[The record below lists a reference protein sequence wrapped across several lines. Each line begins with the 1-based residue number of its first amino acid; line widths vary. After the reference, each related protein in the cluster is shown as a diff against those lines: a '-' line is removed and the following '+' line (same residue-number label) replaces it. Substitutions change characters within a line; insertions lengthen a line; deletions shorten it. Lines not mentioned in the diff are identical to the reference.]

1 MFDVWLN
8 STRLVVGGEGGREG
22 SGGWFFERNDFNSSS
37 RLKRKGE
44 HGLLLGD
51 ARWILEI
58 TNNSFLSLE
67 DFLFFAPFKILL
79 SRLRSRRNLIRAPE
93 IISSRQRQMISTD
106 RFSNETLATAAPS
119 NDSLSTNEDDSFF
132 VTSSPSARRRKSGIV
147 TGSSRFLEVPRKL
160 CRGFQRA

>member
-1 MFDVWLN
+1 MVCRIQMFDVWLN
-8 STRLVVGGEGGREG
+8 STRLVVGGEGGGEG
-22 SGGWFFERNDFNSSS
+22 SGGWFFERKDFNSSS

-67 DFLFFAPFKILL
+67 EFLFFAPFKILL

-106 RFSNETLATAAPS
+106 RFSN
-119 NDSLSTNEDDSFF
+119 DDPKLWQRQHHR
-132 VTSSPSARRRKSGIV
+132 TILYPRTKTI
-147 TGSSRFLEVPRKL
+147 RFLR
-160 CRGFQRA
+160 RAHLPHDGERAGS

>member
-1 MFDVWLN
+1 MAEFHEAGGK
-8 STRLVVGGEGGREG
+8 RGEGGREG

-67 DFLFFAPFKILL
+67 DFLFFAPLKSFY
-79 SRLRSRRNLIRAPE
+79 RDYAREE
-93 IISSRQRQMISTD
+93 I
-106 RFSNETLATAAPS
+106 
-119 NDSLSTNEDDSFF
+119 
-132 VTSSPSARRRKSGIV
+132 
-147 TGSSRFLEVPRKL
+147 
-160 CRGFQRA
+160 

>member
-67 DFLFFAPFKILL
+67 DFLFFAPLK
-79 SRLRSRRNLIRAPE
+79 SSYRDYAREE
-93 IISSRQRQMISTD
+93 I
-106 RFSNETLATAAPS
+106 
-119 NDSLSTNEDDSFF
+119 
-132 VTSSPSARRRKSGIV
+132 
-147 TGSSRFLEVPRKL
+147 
-160 CRGFQRA
+160 